1 MSATVT
7 VELRFFRQAY
17 KFKEQPLLS
26 RSKNIDLVFSFS
38 FLFYFS
44 FNLFFIFLFLE
55 LWG

>member
-1 MSATVT
+1 MLATVT